1 MALDPHVR
9 RLLDM
14 VAASRPAGTPAPT
27 IDERRRGFA
36 KLMALSG
43 LGAAAGRAEDR
54 ILPGPNGPIPV
65 RVYTSAR
72 AANRYLPGL
81 VYFHGGGFV
90 AGGLDTNDALART
103 LADECGARVV
113 AVDYRLAPE
122 HRFPAALVDCHAA
135 TVWAMVHPTE
145 LGIEPGMVAV
155 AGDSAGASL
164 AAVVCRR
171 LGGPAGP
178 QPLFQLLLCPIADFA
193 AETESRRLFGTGH
206 LIDEAMIAADL
217 RHYLPPGTAATDPQ
231 VSPLR
236 AADLSGLCPAYIH
249 TAEADPLRDEATD
262 YAVRLRE
269 AGVAAQC
276 TCHAG
281 MIHLFYGMAGVIPY
295 ARIAWAQ
302 IGAEIRAAFAEAAV
316 PASRARAG

>member
-1 MALDPHVR
+1 MTLDPHVR

-14 VAASRPAGTPAPT
+14 VAASGSAGVPAPT

-43 LGAAAGRAEDR
+43 PGTAAGHAEDR
-54 ILPGPNGPIPV
+54 VLPGPDGPIPI

-72 AANRYLPGL
+72 AANRRLPGL

-90 AGGLDTNDALART
+90 AGSLDTNDALART
-103 LADECGARVV
+103 LADESGARVV
-113 AVDYRLAPE
+113 AVGYRLAPE
-122 HRFPAALVDCHAA
+122 HRYPAALVDCHAA
-135 TVWAMVHPTE
+135 TAWAMAHPIE

-155 AGDSAGASL
+155 AGDSAGATL

-171 LGGPAGP
+171 LGERPGP

-193 AETESRRLFGTGH
+193 AETESRRLFGTGY
-206 LIDEAMIAADL
+206 LIDETMIAADL
-217 RHYLPPGTAATDPQ
+217 RHYLPPGVTATDPQ

-236 AADLSGLCPAYIH
+236 AADLSGLCPTYIH
-249 TAEADPLRDEATD
+249 TAEADPLRDEAVG
-262 YAVRLRE
+262 YAARLRE
-269 AGVAAQC
+269 AGVPAQC

-295 ARIAWAQ
+295 ARTAWAQ
-302 IGAEIRAAFAEAAV
+302 IGIEIRAAFAEAVV
-316 PASRARAG
+316 PASRTRAG